1 MGEGK
6 NPGEGL
12 TERQRQIVE
21 LAAKGF
27 GDAEVANKLGISL
40 HTVQSHWKRIRE
52 IFNATSRGAIIASVA
67 AEMQDRRSSAAD
79 ERNQYLLLQIAENR
93 KLLEKLEEANTKLA
107 EVLKENQRL
116 LSEQMS
122 ATAKLR
128 NQQGIRLERLEQLN
142 RLLTEQ
148 QVVIHEG
155 EYGGA
160 WRKTFMSESVEFA
173 GFDAKQWTDGEVTVY
188 DVMRPE
194 DTAHALKSLENMD
207 GKNERCIIAYRAK
220 DGNDKPLLLIDFIR
234 MDPFN
239 EDGVGHYVAYTFNC
253 NDWIDELKKLVES
266 GWPHEWTPAAPVEDE
281 SY

>member
-27 GDAEVANKLGISL
+27 GDGEVANKLGISL

-93 KLLEKLEEANTKLA
+93 KLLEKLEEANAKLA

-116 LSEQMS
+116 LSDQMS

-128 NQQGIRLERLEQLN
+128 NLYGSRMERFERLTSLLYEQ
-142 RLLTEQ
+142 T
-148 QVVIHEG
+148 VVIHEG
-155 EYGGA
+155 EYGGS
-160 WRKTFMSESVEFA
+160 WRKTFMSDAVDIT
-173 GFDAKQWTDGEVTVY
+173 GFSHEKWTNGEVTIY
-188 DVMRPE
+188 DIMRPE

-207 GKNERCIIAYRAK
+207 GTNERSIVAYRGVDK
-220 DGNDKPLLLIDFIR
+220 DGNPLLLIDFIK
-234 MDPFN
+234 MEPLD
-239 EDGVGHYVAYTFNC
+239 EDGIGRYVGFSFNAT
-253 NDWIDELKKLVES
+253 DWAEEFEKLVES
-266 GWPHEWTPAAPVEDE
+266 GWPHEWTPAAPVSE
-281 SY
+281 

>member
-1 MGEGK
+1 MGEER

-21 LAAKGF
+21 FAAKGL

-67 AEMQDRRSSAAD
+67 GEMHDRRSSAAD

-107 EVLKENQRL
+107 QVLQENQRL

-122 ATAKLR
+122 ATVKLR
-128 NQQGIRLERLEQLN
+128 NQQGIRLERLERLN
-142 RLLTEQ
+142 ALINEQ
-148 QVVIHEG
+148 VLVVHEG
-155 EYGGA
+155 EYGGS
-160 WRKTFMSESVEFA
+160 WRKTFMSEAVDITGYVHE
-173 GFDAKQWTDGEVTVY
+173 KWTDGEVTIY

-207 GKNERCIIAYRAK
+207 GTNERCIIAYRAK
-220 DGNDKPLLLIDFIR
+220 DAEGNPLLLIDFIR
-234 MDPFN
+234 MEPFGQ
-239 EDGVGHYVAYTFNC
+239 DGVGRYVAFSFNATE
-253 NDWIDELKKLVES
+253 WVEEFKKLVEA
-266 GWPHEWTPAAPVEDE
+266 GWPHEWTPAAPVLPTD
-281 SY
+281 